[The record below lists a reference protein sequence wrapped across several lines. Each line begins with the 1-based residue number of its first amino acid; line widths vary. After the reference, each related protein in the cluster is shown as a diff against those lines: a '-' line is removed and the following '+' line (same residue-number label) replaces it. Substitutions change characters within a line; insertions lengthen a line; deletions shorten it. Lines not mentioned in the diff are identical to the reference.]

1 MNRPRRKRGGAYN
14 FPALRRREI
23 ERHARDVGA
32 AHTEDFWR
40 WIVGWRWHNE
50 QNSRDPAGALIL
62 AAKRMGGS
70 LTEAGAERILETADA
85 LPRCCTADKLGKF
98 LGVTYAQRQKLAIT
112 TIGSIDVNKRSR
124 ALLRKRKNRLHN
136 ERKRRAQGIR
146 PRAAYEENSLVH
158 IKPWE
163 AEGISRRTWYRRKRG
178 TGPSPPIPPLK
189 NGGTNGT
196 GPSAAL
202 LSLPADALVPPERKQ
217 GRRRGRACPQYTVL
231 TASPS
236 SLVLENGVYLSRR
249 WIAARERLCGLA
261 PQWPAALRPG
271 GGRMTKTAPRQTD
284 NAGRVQKAAPDLAAA
299 GTAGSRAH

>member
-1 MNRPRRKRGGAYN
+1 MNRPRRKRGGVYN

-62 AAKRMGGS
+62 AAKRMDGS

-98 LGVTYAQRQKLAIT
+98 LGVTYAQRQRLAIT

-146 PRAAYEENSLVH
+146 PRAAYEENSCTSSRGRP
-158 IKPWE
+158 KASADAP
-163 AEGISRRTWYRRKRG
+163 GIAGSVAQVRHH
-178 TGPSPPIPPLK
+178 PSLPLK
-189 NGGTNGT
+189 TAAQMAQVRQQ
-196 GPSAAL
+196 PSY
-202 LSLPADALVPPERKQ
+202 LSLLTHLCHRRRKQ
-217 GRRRGRACPQYTVL
+217 GRRRGRDCPQYTVL

-236 SLVLENGVYLSRR
+236 SLVLENGIYLSRR
-249 WIAARERLCGLA
+249 WIAARERLCGLRHNGRLLSDLR
-261 PQWPAALRPG
+261 QEAAE
-271 GGRMTKTAPRQTD
+271 
-284 NAGRVQKAAPDLAAA
+284 
-299 GTAGSRAH
+299 

>member
-98 LGVTYAQRQKLAIT
+98 LGVTYAQRQRLAIT

-146 PRAAYEENSLVH
+146 PRAAYEENSLMH

-178 TGPSPPIPPLK
+178 TGPSAPIPPLK
-189 NGGTNGT
+189 TAAQMAQVRQQ
-196 GPSAAL
+196 PSY
-202 LSLPADALVPPERKQ
+202 LSLLTHLCH
-217 GRRRGRACPQYTVL
+217 RRE
-231 TASPS
+231 S
-236 SLVLENGVYLSRR
+236 
-249 WIAARERLCGLA
+249 
-261 PQWPAALRPG
+261 
-271 GGRMTKTAPRQTD
+271 
-284 NAGRVQKAAPDLAAA
+284 KAAAEGELALSTRCYRLTEFVGA
-299 GTAGSRAH
+299 GERSLSL

>member
-98 LGVTYAQRQKLAIT
+98 LGVTYAQRQRLAIT

-146 PRAAYEENSLVH
+146 PRAAYKENSLMH

-178 TGPSPPIPPLK
+178 TGPSPPRRKASADAPGIAGSVAQVRHHPFLPLK
-189 NGGTNGT
+189 TAAQMAQVRQQ
-196 GPSAAL
+196 PSY
-202 LSLPADALVPPERKQ
+202 LSLLTHLCH
-217 GRRRGRACPQYTVL
+217 RRE
-231 TASPS
+231 S
-236 SLVLENGVYLSRR
+236 
-249 WIAARERLCGLA
+249 
-261 PQWPAALRPG
+261 
-271 GGRMTKTAPRQTD
+271 
-284 NAGRVQKAAPDLAAA
+284 KAAAEGELALS
-299 GTAGSRAH
+299 TRC

>member
-85 LPRCCTADKLGKF
+85 LPRCCTADKLAKF
-98 LGVTYAQRQKLAIT
+98 LGVTYAQRQRLAIT

-146 PRAAYEENSLVH
+146 PRAAYKENSLMH

-163 AEGISRRTWYRRKRG
+163 VEGISRRTWYRRKRG
-178 TGPSPPIPPLK
+178 TGPSPPISPLK

-231 TASPS
+231 PPHRVRWCTA
-236 SLVLENGVYLSRR
+236 
-249 WIAARERLCGLA
+249 
-261 PQWPAALRPG
+261 
-271 GGRMTKTAPRQTD
+271 
-284 NAGRVQKAAPDLAAA
+284 
-299 GTAGSRAH
+299 

>member
-40 WIVGWRWHNE
+40 WIVAWRWHNE

-98 LGVTYAQRQKLAIT
+98 LGVTYAQRQRLAIT

-146 PRAAYEENSLVH
+146 PRAAYKENSLMH

-178 TGPSPPIPPLK
+178 TGPSPPIAPLQ

-196 GPSAAL
+196 DPSAAF

-231 TASPS
+231 PPHRVSWCWRTEFI
-236 SLVLENGVYLSRR
+236 SLGARSRR
-249 WIAARERLCGLA
+249 ERGCVACATMAGCSQTCARRRQNDQDRPA
-261 PQWPAALRPG
+261 P
-271 GGRMTKTAPRQTD
+271 
-284 NAGRVQKAAPDLAAA
+284 N
-299 GTAGSRAH
+299 